1 MPKLN
6 ELKLEIK
13 TGTNRGPEKPSFSIN
28 GFPLEFDETDGGTEA
43 GATFTAVGSPNSFPH
58 SLVLM
63 GPERGELSSQMMKR
77 CDHVIRIPTAFCVN
91 VAIAGALVMYDR
103 LINLEGFPLR
113 PMTPGAEPTPLPEHV
128 RGAMRQRTKKK
139 TNIPKKTNP

>member
-6 ELKLEIK
+6 EFKLEIK

-63 GPERGELSSQMMKR
+63 GPERGEPDWDIETVTATYE
-77 CDHVIRIPTAFCVN
+77 CDSMETYVVRM
-91 VAIAGALVMYDR
+91 GAATLDDNA
-103 LINLEGFPLR
+103 NLNIWH
-113 PMTPGAEPTPLPEHV
+113 EPPLPTFDV
-128 RGAMRQRTKKK
+128 
-139 TNIPKKTNP
+139 